1 MPRGKARTRIG
12 VVKSNKMD
20 QTVVVEIVTTVKHR
34 QYTKPIKRSSTF
46 KAHDKENKCS
56 VGDKVLIIE
65 SKPISKTK
73 RWRVSQIIE
82 QQVSVDLEIK
92 DENDSELSGEDK

>member
-34 QYTKPIKRSSTF
+34 QYTKPIKRSYTF
-46 KAHDKENKCS
+46 KAQDKENK
-56 VGDKVLIIE
+56 
-65 SKPISKTK
+65 
-73 RWRVSQIIE
+73 
-82 QQVSVDLEIK
+82 
-92 DENDSELSGEDK
+92 